1 MKIITKAIIDMDTL
15 ETVEEESYEYEGFI
29 AQVKGGGSS
38 GDMDWPSYMK
48 TAHRW
53 ALSGDGS
60 EYLSHGVSYYI
71 DALID
76 NPPYMDYLPDTMD
89 DMFGERPTTV
99 FNIFDTNLNMDVV
112 EVFNNINLSVST
124 SPAHEAL
131 LNAEIDL
138 MNDDLDGTVLP
149 RFQTGMR
156 DMQCVMTSAF
166 SIGQAMIEAK
176 KNLAVANLIATH
188 NKELLHLSGQIF
200 QQYLEW
206 HKRLVDHA
214 IEAARIYAAG
224 KFDET
229 KFISEANVKSYLWN
243 LELYQYF
250 CSVLASISGTSPIST
265 GGNSGGSTVTNT
277 IGGALSGTATGAMA
291 GAAMGSGG
299 GPIGAG
305 IGAVVGGIAGALS

>member
-1 MKIITKAIIDMDTL
+1 MKIITKTIIDMATL
-15 ETVEEESYEYEGFI
+15 ETIEEESYEYEGSVVQ
-29 AQVKGGGSS
+29 AKGGSGGSGES
-38 GDMDWPSYMK
+38 DWPTYMK

-60 EYLSHGVSYYI
+60 EYLSHGISYYI
-71 DALID
+71 ETLID
-76 NPPYMDYLPDTMD
+76 NPPYMDYLPNVMD

-188 NKELLHLSGQIF
+188 NKELLHLSSQLF

-229 KFISEANVKSYLWN
+229 KFINEANVKSYLWN

-250 CSVLASISGTSPIST
+250 GAVLASISGTSPIST
-265 GGNSGGSTVTNT
+265 SGSSSNSTAGNA
-277 IGGALSGTATGAMA
+277 IGGALSGAAA
-291 GAAMGSGG
+291 GASF
-299 GPIGAG
+299 GPYGAAA
-305 IGAVVGGIAGALS
+305 GAVIGGVAGAFLS